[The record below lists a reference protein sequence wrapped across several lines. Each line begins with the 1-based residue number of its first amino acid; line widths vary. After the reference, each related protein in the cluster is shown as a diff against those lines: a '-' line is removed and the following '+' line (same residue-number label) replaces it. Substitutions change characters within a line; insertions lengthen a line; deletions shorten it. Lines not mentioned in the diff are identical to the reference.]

1 LVSIE
6 NSSELKEL
14 ACTRIDQAREKI
26 LAWSSQLYAT
36 PELGFQEYNTTGIFS
51 GALEELG
58 ITVERGIALT
68 GCRARLN
75 PEKEGPRLAL
85 LAELDAL
92 SVPDHPDSKPF
103 IEGSAVHACGH
114 SFQMAGMLATAVA
127 LSDDRILGALYGG
140 IDIIATPA
148 EEYIDF
154 AFRNKLR
161 QEGKIQYL
169 SGKQEMIRL
178 GVFDDIDLAMM
189 FHSMDLGSALA
200 MVGVQSNGFIAKQ
213 IQFIGKP
220 SHAGASPEQGVN
232 ALNAASLALM
242 NIHAQRETFRDSD
255 HVRVHP
261 IITKGGD
268 VVNVIP
274 SDVRMDAYVRA
285 RTLPAMKDANMKV
298 NRALRAGGAAVG
310 AEVNITDCA
319 GYLPI
324 LNYPDFYDVF
334 ENNVGLTGFSGKVI
348 HGGDFS
354 GSFDFGDLSYL
365 IPAIHPMIGGI
376 SGALHD
382 AAFHLV
388 DFDRAVLLPAKAMA
402 MSVIDLLSD
411 NALKAKGIVNANPPA
426 LSKAEYLQYLDSF
439 SV

>member
-1 LVSIE
+1 
-6 NSSELKEL
+6 
-14 ACTRIDQAREKI
+14 
-26 LAWSSQLYAT
+26 
-36 PELGFQEYNTTGIFS
+36 
-51 GALEELG
+51 LEELG
-58 ITVERGIALT
+58 IPVERGIALT

-103 IEGSAVHACGH
+103 MEGSAVHACGH

-127 LSDDRILGALYGG
+127 LSDDKILGALYGG

-154 AFRNKLR
+154 AFRDKLHH
-161 QEGKIQYL
+161 EGKIQYL

-200 MVGVQSNGFIAKQ
+200 MVEVQSNGFIAKQ
-213 IQFIGKP
+213 INFVGKP
-220 SHAGASPEQGVN
+220 SHAGASPEQGIN
-232 ALNAASLALM
+232 ALNAATLAIM
-242 NIHAQRETFRDSD
+242 NIHAQRETFKDSD

-268 VVNVIP
+268 VVNVVP

-298 NRALRAGGAAVG
+298 DRALLSGGTAVG
-310 AEVNITDCA
+310 AEVKIHDRA

-324 LNYPDFYDVF
+324 LSYPDFYEIF
-334 ENNVGLTGFSGKVI
+334 EKNVGLTGIPGEI
-348 HGGDFS
+348 LHGGDFS

-365 IPAIHPMIGGI
+365 VPSIHPMIGGV
-376 SGALHD
+376 SGALHNPD
-382 AAFHLV
+382 FHLV
-388 DFDRAVLLPAKAMA
+388 DYDKAVFLPAKAMA
-402 MSVIDLLSD
+402 MTVIDLLLN
-411 NALKAKGIVNANPPA
+411 NALKAKEILKANPPK
-426 LSKAEYLQYLDSF
+426 LSKTEYLKYLDSF
-439 SV
+439 SSVSS